1 MGRLVGLLREWDH
14 GFYII
19 RVGTVLD
26 NDKAQNITLVV
37 AEDEHR
43 QWSLERKG
51 EFIAVEGPN

>member
-1 MGRLVGLLREWDH
+1 MGLLREWDH